1 MSGMMSFLVDIRNAI
16 ALLII
21 DVQVNMFDEKF
32 CVYDADR
39 ILDTLQV
46 LASRARS
53 DDAPVIY
60 LRYNGSSGDPDE
72 PHTPGWEI
80 HPTIAPQAG
89 DWIIDKTT
97 PDAFVNT
104 ELQDLLDNLGS
115 QTVVLAGMQ
124 TEVCIAATGNTAVA
138 RGYEVIIVADSHTTF
153 DFPEMLAVDAITQLN
168 TEMSSLAQVLPA
180 EEVSFKV

>member
-1 MSGMMSFLVDIRNAI
+1 MSFLGDTRNAI

-21 DVQVNMFDEKF
+21 DVQVNMFDQEF

-46 LASRARS
+46 LAGRAR
-53 DDAPVIY
+53 AEGTPVIY
-60 LRYNGSSGDPDE
+60 LRNNGRPGEPDE

-80 HPTIAPQAG
+80 HLAIAPQAG

-97 PDAFVNT
+97 PDAFEST
-104 ELQDLLDNLGS
+104 ELQNLLDQLGS
-115 QTVVLAGMQ
+115 QTIVLAGMQ
-124 TEVCIAATGNTAVA
+124 TEVCIAATGKTAVA
-138 RGYEVIIVADSHTTF
+138 RDYEVIIVADGHTTF

-168 TEMSSLAQVLPA
+168 TEMSSLGQVLPA
-180 EEVSFKV
+180 EEVSFRV